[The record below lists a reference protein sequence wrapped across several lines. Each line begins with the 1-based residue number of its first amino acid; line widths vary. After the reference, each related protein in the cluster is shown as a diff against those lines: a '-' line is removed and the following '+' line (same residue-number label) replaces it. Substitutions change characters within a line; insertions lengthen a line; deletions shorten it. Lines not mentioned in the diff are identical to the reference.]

1 MTINAK
7 NERSEQVANVVKKVI
22 WVVVVLVFGYF
33 YAWDRLLSSLDG
45 SVFKT
50 ALIFACVIVYGIVN
64 VDDMTGQPEKPHD
77 H

>member
-50 ALIFACVIVYGIVN
+50 ALILIGGTRELKSINFSTPCSVN
-64 VDDMTGQPEKPHD
+64 LM
-77 H
+77 